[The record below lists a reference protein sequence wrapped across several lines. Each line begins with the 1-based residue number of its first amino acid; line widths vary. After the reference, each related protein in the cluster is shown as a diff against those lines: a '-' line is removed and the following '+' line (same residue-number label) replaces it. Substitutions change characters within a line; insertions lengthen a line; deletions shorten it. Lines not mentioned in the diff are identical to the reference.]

1 MCSIQHT
8 IMNLN
13 TKFLSII
20 ELDNRKNEIYQKME
34 NDTYQEILKRQ
45 AAKEAEIMK
54 KDFEK
59 RRNENKT
66 NKKQKKGG
74 KKDK

>member
-1 MCSIQHT
+1 
-8 IMNLN
+8 MNLN

>member
-1 MCSIQHT
+1 
-8 IMNLN
+8 MNSN

-34 NDTYQEILKRQ
+34 IDTYQEILKRQ
-45 AAKEAEIMK
+45 AAKESEIMK

-59 RRNENKT
+59 KHKENKK
-66 NKKQKKGG
+66 NNKKGG